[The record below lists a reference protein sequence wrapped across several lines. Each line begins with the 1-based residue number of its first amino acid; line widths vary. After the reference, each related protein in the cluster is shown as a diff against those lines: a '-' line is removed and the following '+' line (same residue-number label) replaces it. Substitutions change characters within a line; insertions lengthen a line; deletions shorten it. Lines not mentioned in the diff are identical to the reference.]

1 MKTIEQCQKLAKQLT
16 KENKAYYD
24 DFLSYVAKHNFWSD
38 DENINVML
46 LEILQDLLQAQAD
59 GIIAEE
65 YFGNNPQDVADELI
79 KNIPSGSKR
88 AGWKKIASLLS
99 ALALIPLV
107 LSLMQPGQE
116 IGLLH
121 LLIACIAPAFLGLVM
136 FFVFI
141 FDKRYKQTK
150 KNTII
155 TAILFGVMFTLVT
168 LVAGLSIVFL
178 PDFYVIVPSWIRV
191 ILLTISIGWSIV
203 PVIKSEKSGR
213 LIQLTTAGIWVS
225 HALLGIATHTF
236 FEEQL
241 SVELF
246 GQGIDLHFM
255 IFITSTFIFVIMFCL
270 AMVKYNKTLKN
281 K

>member
-99 ALALIPLV
+99 GFAQIPLV
-107 LSLMQPGQE
+107 LSLMQPGEE

-121 LLIACIAPAFLGLVM
+121 LLIGTVPVFLGLAM

-141 FDKRYKQTK
+141 FDMRYKQTK

-155 TAILFGVMFTLVT
+155 KAILFGVMFALVT

-203 PVIKSEKSGR
+203 PIIKSEKSGR
-213 LIQLTTAGIWVS
+213 LIQLTTAGIFVN

-246 GQGIDLHFM
+246 GQGINLHFM
-255 IFITSTFIFVIMFCL
+255 IFITSTFIFLIMFCFV
-270 AMVKYNKTLKN
+270 MVKYNKTLKN